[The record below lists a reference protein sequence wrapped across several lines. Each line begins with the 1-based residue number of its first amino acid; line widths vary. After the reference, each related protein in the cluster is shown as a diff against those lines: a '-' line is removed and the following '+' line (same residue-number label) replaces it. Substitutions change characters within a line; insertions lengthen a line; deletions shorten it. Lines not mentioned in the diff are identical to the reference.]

1 MIRPSVAAV
10 FAILLRWTMGFAVG
24 LIACVSISL
33 AQEFPTKAVR
43 VVLPFAPGGGTDVNA
58 RQLTDRLSKQWKQPV
73 IVENLGGGGGNVAAA
88 SVIARPEDGYTLFF
102 TSMNVLALNP
112 LLYEKLSY
120 DADRDF
126 ASVVLFSATPHVLM
140 ISSALQP
147 TRLSELIA
155 LAKAQP
161 GTLHFGS
168 GGHGT
173 AQHLAGELLKMRAG
187 IDLRHVGYKG
197 SGQAVPAMLSNDIQM
212 IFESISTAI
221 GHIRGGRIRG
231 IAIASQARAVVL
243 PDVPTLEESGFPG
256 FYSGVWAGVVVR
268 TGTPARLVSALNRSI
283 NEVMNDAD
291 YRKQLA
297 EFGINLIGG
306 TPEELLTYVAAQR
319 KLWNPIIQKGN
330 LKLN

>member
-1 MIRPSVAAV
+1 MGLSV
-10 FAILLRWTMGFAVG
+10 FAVVTTVFRRAAGFAMA

-58 RQLTDRLSKQWKQPV
+58 RQLTDRLSKAWKQPV
-73 IVENLGGGGGNVAAA
+73 IVENLGGGGGNVAAM

-126 ASVVLFSATPHVLM
+126 APVVLFSATPHVLM
-140 ISSALQP
+140 ISSALAP

-155 LAKAQP
+155 LAKAQGP
-161 GTLHFGS
+161 MYFGS

-243 PDVPTLEESGFPG
+243 PDLPTLEENGFPG

-268 TGTPARLVSALNRSI
+268 AGTPARLVSTINRSI
-283 NEVMNDAD
+283 NEVVNDAD

-297 EFGINLIGG
+297 EFGISLIGG
-306 TPEELLTYVAAQR
+306 TPEELLAYVAAQR
-319 KLWNPIIQKGN
+319 KLWLPIIQKGN

>member
-1 MIRPSVAAV
+1 MLRAPVCASV
-10 FAILLRWTMGFAVG
+10 LLRAAGCAVA
-24 LIACVSISL
+24 LIACMSISP
-33 AQEFPTKAVR
+33 AQEYPNKAVR

-58 RQLTDRLSKQWKQPV
+58 RQLTDRLSKAWKQPV
-73 IVENLGGGGGNVAAA
+73 IVENLGGGGGNVAAM
-88 SVIARPEDGYTLFF
+88 SVLARPEDGYTLFF

-112 LLYEKLSY
+112 LLYEKLAY

-126 ASVVLFSATPHVLM
+126 APIVLFSATPHVLM
-140 ISSALQP
+140 VSAALPATKISD
-147 TRLSELIA
+147 LIA

-161 GTLHFGS
+161 GTLYYGS

-173 AQHLAGELLKMRAG
+173 AQHLAGELLAMRAG
-187 IDLRHVGYKG
+187 IDIRHVGYKG
-197 SGQAVPAMLSNDIQM
+197 SGQAVPAMLSNDIQF
-212 IFESISTAI
+212 IFESISTAL

-231 IAIASQARAVVL
+231 LAIASQARAVIL

-256 FYSGVWAGVVVR
+256 FHSGVWAGVVVR
-268 TGTPARLVSALNRSI
+268 TGTPARLVAAINRSI
-283 NEVMNDAD
+283 NEVVNDAD

-306 TPEELLTYVAAQR
+306 APEELVAYVAAQR
-319 KLWNPIIQKGN
+319 KLWRPIIQKGN

>member
-1 MIRPSVAAV
+1 
-10 FAILLRWTMGFAVG
+10 MGFAVG
-24 LIACVSISL
+24 LIACLSVSL
-33 AQEFPTKAVR
+33 AQEFPTKPVR

-73 IVENLGGGGGNVAAA
+73 IVENLGGGGGNVAAM

-140 ISSALQP
+140 VSSALP
-147 TRLSELIA
+147 ATKLSELIA

-243 PDVPTLEESGFPG
+243 PDLPTLEESGFPG

-268 TGTPARLVSALNRSI
+268 TGTPARLVSAHNRSI
-283 NEVMNDAD
+283 NEVVNDAD

-306 TPEELLTYVAAQR
+306 MPEELVAYVAAQR

>member
-1 MIRPSVAAV
+1 MRSSVAAV
-10 FAILLRWTMGFAVG
+10 CAMLLRWTAGFAVG
-24 LIACVSISL
+24 LIACLSVSL
-33 AQEFPTKAVR
+33 AQEYPTKTVR

-58 RQLTDRLSKQWKQPV
+58 RQLTDRLSKLWKQPV

-102 TSMNVLALNP
+102 TSLNVIALNP
-112 LLYEKLSY
+112 LLYKTLSY

-126 ASVVLFSATPHVLM
+126 APVVLFSDTPHVLM
-140 ISSALQP
+140 ISSAFP
-147 TRLSELIA
+147 ATRLSELITH
-155 LAKAQP
+155 AKAQP

-173 AQHLAGELLKMRAG
+173 SQHLAGELLKIRAG
-187 IDLRHVGYKG
+187 IDIRHVTYKG

-212 IFESISTAI
+212 IFESISSAI
-221 GHIRGGRIRG
+221 GHVRGGRIRG
-231 IAIASQARAVVL
+231 LGVASPARAVVL

-268 TGTPARLVSALNRSI
+268 TGTPARLVSAINRSI
-283 NEVMNDAD
+283 NAVINDAD
-291 YRKQLA
+291 YRKQMA
-297 EFGINLIGG
+297 EFGINLVGG
-306 TPEELLTYVAAQR
+306 TPEDLVAYIASQR
-319 KLWNPIIQKGN
+319 KLWSPIIQKEN